1 MKREEYRNVYCVGR
15 NYAEHAKELGNSV
28 PKSPLIFLK
37 PSHAIVPMEGELT
50 LPAGVGEIH
59 HEAELVLH
67 VAKAYTPGA
76 RVEELIDRI
85 GLGLDFT
92 LRDVQSEL
100 KKQGQPW
107 LPAKG
112 FRGSAPLTALFPFPG
127 TERTEAAEFSL
138 RKNGE
143 TVQRGFARDMIF
155 PLRTIIDFI
164 GNQYGLGA
172 GDLIFTG
179 TPSGVG
185 KVEAG
190 DRLELYWEGALLG
203 ASTVRL
209 Q

>member
-1 MKREEYRNVYCVGR
+1 MTKRQFHNVYCVGR
-15 NYAEHAKELGNSV
+15 NYAEHAKEMGNAV
-28 PKSPLIFLK
+28 PESPLLFMK
-37 PSHAIVPMEGELT
+37 PSHAVVPMEGELA
-50 LPAGVGEIH
+50 LPGGAGDIH

-67 VAKAYTPGA
+67 VAKPYAPGA
-76 RVEELIDRI
+76 RVEDLVDRI
-85 GLGLDFT
+85 GLGLDLT

-100 KKQGQPW
+100 KKQGHPW

-127 TERTEAAEFSL
+127 TERVTNTEFSL

-155 PLRTIIDFI
+155 PLQTLVDFI
-164 GNQYGLGA
+164 GSRFGLGA

-185 KVEAG
+185 KVSGG
-190 DRLELYWEGALLG
+190 DRLELYWDGALLG
-203 ASTVRL
+203 ALTVRL